1 MNAVDKVDI
10 VQVAFAVSLVVA
22 GIALAAAALDRVS
35 ERVLQGIA
43 MAIAVGALAG
53 WVVFALDPGTALA
66 VAASGLT
73 ASLLAAVA
81 AIGVRRGVEHSRRIE
96 VEIERA
102 ENRLARVVARG
113 ADERSAELDR
123 VLARARAESLS
134 LIADEERR
142 IVESRRTV
150 IAEREQ
156 AAAHELNEALAE
168 TQRRVEQRL
177 AGWSEDFE
185 RAQANM
191 FDQLQ
196 TLAGRQRRLIQ
207 EAEERLA
214 ADAERLESESEVQ
227 RAAFVKLRDEVERA
241 TEQSIE
247 SARAELETHA
257 VERRHALHELN
268 ERLRLR
274 ERELR
279 DALEREQNE
288 ALQSIQLTFKD
299 VERRLVER
307 LERVVDRTTA
317 QHVDAAAMQFS
328 ETIKSSREE
337 SAKRLSRELERSV
350 ESFGKQAESM
360 MSERVANVG
369 QAAEQRL
376 DRRLS
381 DAEAAIETRRDE
393 VIGAV
398 EQRLTAAELELRQ
411 RLEELAADGEAE
423 RGVLEA
429 RLFELQRRVDAAL
442 AHAQSLRS

>member
-1 MNAVDKVDI
+1 
-10 VQVAFAVSLVVA
+10 
-22 GIALAAAALDRVS
+22 
-35 ERVLQGIA
+35 
-43 MAIAVGALAG
+43 
-53 WVVFALDPGTALA
+53 
-66 VAASGLT
+66 
-73 ASLLAAVA
+73 
-81 AIGVRRGVEHSRRIE
+81 
-96 VEIERA
+96 
-102 ENRLARVVARG
+102 
-113 ADERSAELDR
+113 
-123 VLARARAESLS
+123 
-134 LIADEERR
+134 
-142 IVESRRTV
+142 
-150 IAEREQ
+150 
-156 AAAHELNEALAE
+156 
-168 TQRRVEQRL
+168 
-177 AGWSEDFE
+177 
-185 RAQANM
+185 M

-214 ADAERLESESEVQ
+214 ADAERLESESEGQ
-227 RAAFVKLRDEVERA
+227 RAAFVKLREEVERA

-307 LERVVDRTTA
+307 LERIVDRTTA
-317 QHVDAAAMQFS
+317 QHVDAAALQFS
-328 ETIKSSREE
+328 EAIKSSREE

-350 ESFGKQAESM
+350 ESFGHQAETI

-369 QAAEQRL
+369 QTAEQRL
-376 DRRLS
+376 DRRLAA
-381 DAEAAIETRRDE
+381 AEAAIETRRDE
-393 VIGAV
+393 VIAAV
-398 EQRLTAAELELRQ
+398 EQRLAAAELKLRQ

-442 AHAQSLRS
+442 AHAESLRS